1 MDKRTFRHDEAVPGY
16 AAAVNSLLE
25 NRGFLSVRRAAA
37 RLGVSRQ
44 AVYYAMRKGL
54 LPMEWRLVPQL
65 MVATKDL
72 SKYRVNHNKVEAGE
86 ARQARRRRT

>member
-65 MVATKDL
+65 MV
-72 SKYRVNHNKVEAGE
+72 EASVLTPFVPVL
-86 ARQARRRRT
+86 AKAYLTTQPFA